1 MSRVSFLYDSR
12 DIQQLSGDIMKKT
25 LQFFQSMTFGLI
37 LLGLITVCSLIGS
50 LIVQNGEP
58 MTYVR
63 YYPDYYQ
70 IIFALQFDH
79 IFTSWYF
86 ILLAGMLCVNLLLCS
101 VMRFGRIAKQRPAVR
116 EAAFAGRNFE
126 EVSPQKLQKIREYLE
141 RRKCRKEER
150 DGIAV
155 YTKNDIGWYGSFVTH
170 LGLLLSIVLFGAAMY
185 LPKVS
190 DQSCYPGDSLIL
202 NDGTRI
208 YVDSFRIEDE
218 SGKLDYTSSVNVV
231 LPDGRESGL
240 KEVSVNHPV
249 SMGRYKIYQQTYGT
263 IGKIAASRNGTTDE
277 FYLESGDFLSADGKN
292 GIWYDR
298 LYPGFITD
306 DAGRTTLI
314 ESTSGHY
321 ENPVYVFTL
330 MENSASEMMMAFPGD
345 SIEVGDLEFT
355 FLEPVEY
362 PGLRIKR
369 TPALIN
375 PLLLAAVLLMTFG
388 LYLAMFVQ
396 PVTVSLSEKGYA
408 VYGLKQDS
416 VLYDIG
422 VLLDDEESGE

>member
-1 MSRVSFLYDSR
+1 
-12 DIQQLSGDIMKKT
+12 MKKI

-86 ILLAGMLCVNLLLCS
+86 ILLAGLLCVNLLFCS
-101 VMRFGRIAKQRPAVR
+101 IMRIGRIARQKPAVK
-116 EAAFAGRNFE
+116 EAAFHQAGM
-126 EVSPQKLQKIREYLE
+126 QKADESKLAEIREYLE
-141 RRKCRKEER
+141 GRRCRKEER
-150 DGIAV
+150 DSVTV

-170 LGLLLSIVLFGAAMY
+170 LGLLLTIVLFGAAMY
-185 LPKVS
+185 LPKIS

-218 SGKLDYTSSVNVV
+218 TGKLDYTSTVNIA

-249 SMGRYKIYQQTYGT
+249 SMGRYKVYQQTYGT

-330 MENSASEMMMAFPGD
+330 MENGSSEMMMAFPGD

-369 TPALIN
+369 TPAMIN

-388 LYLAMFVQ
+388 LYLAMFVP
-396 PVTVSLSEKGYA
+396 PVIVSVSDKGYA
-408 VYGLKQDS
+408 VHGPKQES

-422 VLLDDEESGE
+422 NLSDNEESEE